1 MIYVHELSS
10 TLMCY
15 EISSGQYQDQV
26 KETVVLM
33 KEAEAPVPRKPSNKN
48 EN

>member
-15 EISSGQYQDQV
+15 EISSGQHQDQV
-26 KETVVLM
+26 KEIVVLM